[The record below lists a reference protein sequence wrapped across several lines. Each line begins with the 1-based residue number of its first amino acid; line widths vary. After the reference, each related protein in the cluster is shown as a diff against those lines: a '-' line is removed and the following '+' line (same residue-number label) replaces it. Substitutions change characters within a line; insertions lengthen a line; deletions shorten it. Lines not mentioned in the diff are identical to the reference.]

1 MIHCI
6 QKYIYMYMSLFLYFF
21 ELVLVFPLPSP
32 TSHLFFWICC
42 LHWSLNIC
50 CLCSRRSHITLHPFC
65 FLLLSSLL
73 KRKFQINF
81 YLGGGKSPNVWR
93 DENNV
98 DTFLFMFHW
107 IGLHCT
113 RASRKNLQSTTI
125 INNSSFSLSR
135 TLFIRTNG
143 YAYFLV
149 LATVTAGTLWP
160 ISWAWDDN
168 ALGRKGKIL
177 QFKSKNLLNFRISWL
192 GSAVLLSHSRPILND
207 IFPRH
212 SQPLESS
219 PPS

>member
-6 QKYIYMYMSLFLYFF
+6 QKYIYMYIFIYFF
-21 ELVLVFPLPSP
+21 KLASQGFLVFEFPLPSP

-50 CLCSRRSHITLHPFC
+50 CLCSRRSHITLHLFC
-65 FLLLSSLL
+65 SLLLSSPL

-81 YLGGGKSPNVWR
+81 YLVGGKSPNVWR

-107 IGLHCT
+107 IGFHCS
-113 RASRKNLQSTTI
+113 RASRKNLPQSTTI
-125 INNSSFSLSR
+125 VNNSSFSLSC

-149 LATVTAGTLWP
+149 LATVTTNTLWP
-160 ISWAWDDN
+160 IRWAWDN
-168 ALGRKGKIL
+168 YALGRKGKIL
-177 QFKSKNLLNFRISWL
+177 QFKSGVKI
-192 GSAVLLSHSRPILND
+192 
-207 IFPRH
+207 
-212 SQPLESS
+212 
-219 PPS
+219 